1 MFDIQ
6 ADLMHL
12 AAEIFYVVYYV
23 PQPVPNLMNGFINL
37 GGEFFIMPL
46 IYQVEFGTFYLD
58 QCDIHSRSS
67 RKNSK
72 INCPICDW
80 EL

>member
-1 MFDIQ
+1 
-6 ADLMHL
+6 MHL
-12 AAEIFYVVYYV
+12 ATEVLYVVYYV
-23 PQPVPNLMNGFINL
+23 TQPSSNLMNGFVNL
-37 GGEFFIMPL
+37 GGKFFIMPL

-67 RKNSK
+67 GEDSK
-72 INCPICDW
+72 INCPVCDW